1 MKSLKCLLSL
11 LLCLCMAASLV
22 VIPAGAA
29 DYVNTITVSVY
40 TPAAGFKPQDATT
53 SETAS
58 CEVRDTQWSGDFD
71 ANGCFISGKTYTIT
85 VTLGMKDDVD
95 RYFKQSD
102 KASSYT
108 INGKNAEVVSHSK
121 TKVVLRGAIT
131 AAAGLYVSSGHASVA
146 EPVVGA
152 KPADAVIT
160 QGQGVKVDKTE
171 WIGELNNGTFKEGVS
186 YTVRCT
192 LVPSMS
198 TSRLKL
204 EEGEKVTINGQV
216 ATVISASSTEVVTEF
231 KFAPTTKAVAAVA
244 DNGVLRKAQFY
255 YNKPMVG
262 DKPSRHIAVVQSDAL
277 YITDIKWSGDFDEN
291 GRFMAKKTYQLE
303 FVVRVRDGI
312 NMTIPENSN
321 INVREYRLN
330 DSLLTV
336 NTGYSSTGKAIRFN
350 TNVYIDLPHDLV
362 DIAELY
368 TLEQADALE
377 NTRNGKKYRDLILN
391 NEVMANLI
399 QKHRLNT
406 ALAPVDAAL
415 YLDIPEVTYATRLL
429 VDYPAD
435 HEGYDGSSGK
445 ALDLL
450 PNITELWLSPDM
462 NVKGWLTKM
471 QERTPFG
478 YEGLDLGPNCWS
490 NFTVYISSEKYPN
503 GWMDQYVAAYLY
515 PFRIQIYDGDVYT
528 AFEKAGKGEQVG
540 RDWCFNHEYTLT
552 AARPDCVMKY
562 ATCQN
567 ATWYCYSCEHCGKPE
582 FNINHIF
589 KTIHNSDV
597 KGDDVTGRIEHSMTK
612 VIDAKHLMGKNAD
625 GDLVYA
631 ETCIWCGY
639 NEKQITLM
647 EDFTQAQFNY
657 LYGDHG
663 ASLKEYRALL
673 KESWDK
679 SILSQVLASTAE
691 SPMVGYFVVDA
702 DKVVTAKTATWA
714 TGEVNWA
721 AQNDLLDVAL
731 LGNDYTKNITRL
743 QFCSLAVK
751 LAEEMLG
758 REITP
763 APSTFT
769 DTDNVYVLK
778 AVAAGI
784 TTGTSATTFSPNS
797 TLTREQMATFI
808 YRALMYVRNNSD
820 IRYTVY
826 DSKLAEYTD
835 GKNISSWATDSLA
848 FLNALGIIKGKTTTT
863 LVPKGTC
870 TIQEA
875 ILVAYRSLSAD
886 KIGWY
891 QAYQWFWDGDLY
903 YLIPESLMDFSKLSF
918 GIGDR
923 VWATG
928 VVGDYEGWLVVES
941 PDIDRTNTTMYL
953 NISDFKPIKDLKAD
967 DAERYYA
974 YVPQ

>member
-1 MKSLKCLLSL
+1 MKPLKRVLCLI
-11 LLCLCMAASLV
+11 LCLCMVTSLFTMS
-22 VIPAGAA
+22 ISAA
-29 DYVNTITVSVY
+29 DYVNKITVSVY

-85 VTLGMKDDVD
+85 VTLGMKDGVD
-95 RYFKQSD
+95 RYFQRSD
-102 KASSYT
+102 KASNYT

-121 TKVVLRGAIT
+121 TKVVLRGTIT

-146 EPVVGA
+146 EPVIGA

-160 QGQGVKVDKTE
+160 EGQGVKVGKTE
-171 WIGELNNGTFKEGVS
+171 WIGELNNGTFREGVS

-231 KFAPTTKAVAAVA
+231 TFAPTTKAVAAVA
-244 DNGVLRKAQFY
+244 DNGVLREAQFY
-255 YNKPMVG
+255 YNKPLVG
-262 DKPSRHIAVVQSDAL
+262 DKPSRHIAVAQSDAL
-277 YITDIKWSGDFDEN
+277 YITDITWSGDFDEN

-303 FVVRVRDGI
+303 FTVRVRDGV
-312 NMTIPENSN
+312 NMTIPDSSN
-321 INVREYRLN
+321 IKVRDYRLN

-377 NTRNGKKYRDLILN
+377 NTRNVQKYGDLILN
-391 NEVMANLI
+391 NASVEKYIEEYRIDYRQCPIAYV
-399 QKHRLNT
+399 
-406 ALAPVDAAL
+406 L
-415 YLDIPEVTYATRLL
+415 YLDTPEVMYANRLL
-429 VDYPAD
+429 VDYTTDNNRYGTP
-435 HEGYDGSSGK
+435 GK

-450 PNITELWLSPDM
+450 PNITELWLSPEVD
-462 NVKGWLTKM
+462 VKRWLSEM
-471 QERTPFG
+471 QEHTPFG

-540 RDWCFNHEYTLT
+540 RDWCFKHEYTLT

-582 FNINHIF
+582 LNINHIF

-597 KGDDVTGRIEHSMTK
+597 KGDDVSGRIGHSMTQ
-612 VIDAKHLMGKNAD
+612 VIDPKHLIGKNAD

-631 ETCIWCGY
+631 ESCRWCGY

-647 EDFTQAQFNY
+647 EDLTQAQFKY
-657 LYGDHG
+657 LYGDG
-663 ASLKEYRALL
+663 QATLKDYQVVL

-679 SILSQVLASTAE
+679 SIQPQILASTAE
-691 SPMVGYFVVDA
+691 DLMLGYFVVE
-702 DKVVTAKTATWA
+702 KENVVTATVRASYSNN
-714 TGEVNWA
+714 VRLA
-721 AQNDLLDVAL
+721 AQEGLVDLAL
-731 LGNDYTKNITRL
+731 MGSDYNKQMTRL
-743 QFCSLAVK
+743 QFCSVAVR
-751 LAEEMLG
+751 LAEKMAG
-758 REITP
+758 VTITP
-763 APSTFT
+763 APATTFT
-769 DTDNVYVLK
+769 DCTSEYALK
-778 AVAAGI
+778 AYAAGI
-784 TTGTSATTFSPNS
+784 TTGQTATTFNPNG
-797 TLTREQMATFI
+797 TLTRQQMATFI
-808 YRALMYVRNNSD
+808 YRALMWVRDNSD
-820 IRYTVY
+820 IRYTPY
-826 DSKLAEYTD
+826 ESKLAGYTD
-835 GKNISSWATDSLA
+835 ANLLRSYAKEPMA
-848 FLNALGIIKGKTTTT
+848 FMNALGLVNGNTATT
-863 LVPKGTC
+863 LNPDGKC
-870 TIQEA
+870 TIQQA
-875 ILVAYRSLSAD
+875 ITVAYRSLSAD
-886 KIGWY
+886 KIG
-891 QAYQWFWDGDLY
+891 
-903 YLIPESLMDFSKLSF
+903 
-918 GIGDR
+918 
-923 VWATG
+923 
-928 VVGDYEGWLVVES
+928 
-941 PDIDRTNTTMYL
+941 
-953 NISDFKPIKDLKAD
+953 IKV
-967 DAERYYA
+967 RYH
-974 YVPQ
+974 